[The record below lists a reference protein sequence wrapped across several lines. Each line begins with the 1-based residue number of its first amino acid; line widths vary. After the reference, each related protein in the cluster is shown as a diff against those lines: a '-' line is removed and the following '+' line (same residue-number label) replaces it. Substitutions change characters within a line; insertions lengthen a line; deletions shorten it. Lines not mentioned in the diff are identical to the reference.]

1 MPSHAGKLLLLC
13 GLATIGACASL
24 PQQALIGTWKS
35 DAPRTLEAM
44 RAHGAVPPEARAAYE
59 ADYYGH
65 LIIEYRVDT
74 VRARFD
80 NRAYDSGY
88 QPYEVVGAGED
99 YVVTREWNEVTGQ
112 FQQTTTYR
120 DGDCLYG
127 LSSPHGFREYFCP
140 FTR

>member
-1 MPSHAGKLLLLC
+1 MTAALTAHPLIEIKRDRTPREVVA
-13 GLATIGACASL
+13 
-24 PQQALIGTWKS
+24 QALDYACWVDRLRAEHPEQKHVALLASGINFVDLQGGSALDTATLTQMRET
-35 DAPRTLEAM
+35 DALVQVVR
-44 RAHGAVPPEARAAYE
+44 GF
-59 ADYYGH
+59 AD
-65 LIIEYRVDT
+65 
-74 VRARFD
+74 
-80 NRAYDSGY
+80 
-88 QPYEVVGAGED
+88 EVTGED

>member
-1 MPSHAGKLLLLC
+1 LLLLC
-13 GLATIGACASL
+13 ALVTLSACASL
-24 PQQALIGTWKS
+24 PQQLIIGTWKS
-35 DAPRTLEAM
+35 DVTRTLEAM

-65 LIIEYRVDT
+65 LIIEYRADT

-88 QPYEVVGAGED
+88 QPYAVVAVGDG

-127 LSSPHGFREYFCP
+127 LSSPHGFRADFCRYAP
-140 FTR
+140 